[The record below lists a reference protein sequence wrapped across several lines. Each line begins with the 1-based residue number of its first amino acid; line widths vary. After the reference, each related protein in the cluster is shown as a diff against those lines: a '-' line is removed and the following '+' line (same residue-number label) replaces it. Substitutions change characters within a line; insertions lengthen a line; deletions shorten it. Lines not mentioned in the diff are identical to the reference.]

1 VISSEDKSAHHGPCG
16 HNIWEVAVRV
26 VVTALFFGLVAA
38 AIFPITT
45 QAQSV
50 CDDDVDMM
58 DYDSIE
64 EWTFDYEDCLEL
76 ALKRNPRDADSYWRR
91 GEIHADLG
99 ELDRALGDFTKAI
112 ELNPKRSA
120 FYKSRGD
127 AYEASGEHKLAV
139 ADYSKALELDPSDFR
154 ARSSRAR
161 AYLELGESENAQSD
175 YDHVIAGF
183 TKSIE
188 ANPKNQYAYYHRGLV
203 YKERGEHDRAIA
215 DLEKAL
221 SIDPKLKE
229 AGSALAELRSKG
241 AADSKNKEPVKT
253 RPPSA
258 AASKDEVPQVSRRPS
273 EAAEIAFWESVKD
286 SGDAA
291 MLQAYLDRFPE
302 GVFASLAKIKLEG
315 LEAE

>member
-1 VISSEDKSAHHGPCG
+1 VISSEDKSAHHGSCG

-38 AIFPITT
+38 IFPTTT

-50 CDDDVDMM
+50 CDEDVDMM

-99 ELDRALGDFTKAI
+99 ELDKALGDFTKAI

-127 AYEASGEHKLAV
+127 AYDASGKPRLAI
-139 ADYSKALELDPSDFR
+139 ADYSKALELDPSDFD
-154 ARSSRAR
+154 ARRSRAR
-161 AYLELGESENAQSD
+161 VYAAIGENASAQSD
-175 YDHVIAGF
+175 YDHVIAGL

-188 ANPKNQYAYYHRGLV
+188 ANPRNQYAYYHRGLV

-215 DLEKAL
+215 DLERAL

-229 AGSALAELRSKG
+229 AESALAELRSKG
-241 AADSKNKEPVKT
+241 AAGSQNKDLT
-253 RPPSA
+253 
-258 AASKDEVPQVSRRPS
+258 
-273 EAAEIAFWESVKD
+273 AE
-286 SGDAA
+286 
-291 MLQAYLDRFPE
+291 
-302 GVFASLAKIKLEG
+302 
-315 LEAE
+315 